1 MDKAIQKKTTTQNRF
16 LKMNIVSN
24 IKKFMRT
31 TLYGEKV
38 KLDDDTLA
46 RRELLEDIEE
56 TLMNLR
62 YARSCFENAKDPEV
76 IEACVYEIKSAE
88 TRYSFLLR
96 KAKLLGE
103 KSSEIAAL

>member
-1 MDKAIQKKTTTQNRF
+1 MDNAIQKKVAPQNKF
-16 LKMNIVSN
+16 LKMDIVSS
-24 IKKFMRT
+24 IKRFMST
-31 TLYGEKV
+31 TIGGK
-38 KLDDDTLA
+38 KNKPDDDALA

-103 KSSEIAAL
+103 KSSEVATL